1 MKLELTAIH
10 VPLGAFAL
18 RLSAV
23 LGSGI
28 TGISGPSGSG
38 KTSLLE
44 TIAGLRHPEAGRIV
58 LNGTVLA
65 DPAQRI
71 RVPAW
76 QRNMGYVP
84 QDQALFPHWDV
95 RRNLES
101 SALLAGTRPDPV
113 LFARILTLLE
123 LAPLLT
129 RTTAL
134 LSGGEKAR
142 VALGRALMSRP
153 QLLLLDEPM
162 AHLDDRLRDRALDYL
177 RTAASEMQLPMLMV
191 SHSSRELGA
200 ICGNVLRMER
210 GGLVP

>member
-1 MKLELTAIH
+1 MKLELSGIH
-10 VPLGAFAL
+10 VPLGTFPL

-28 TGISGPSGSG
+28 TGIGGPSGSG

-44 TIAGLRHPEAGRIV
+44 TIAGLRHPQEGRIV

-65 DPAQRI
+65 DPARRI

-76 QRNMGYVP
+76 QRKLGYVP
-84 QDQALFPHWDV
+84 QDQALFPHWNV

-101 SALLAGTRPDPV
+101 SALLAGTPPDPE

-123 LAPLLT
+123 LEPLLT

-153 QLLLLDEPM
+153 QILLLDEPM

-177 RTAASEMQLPMLMV
+177 RTTAVELQLPMLLV
-191 SHSSRELGA
+191 SHSSRELSA
-200 ICGNVLRMER
+200 VCGTVLRMER
-210 GGLVP
+210 GVLI